1 MIHSPQLFSHRLR
14 MSIRARA
21 MFVRMFR
28 IVWIVWDGHH
38 TILSNHPQEDDR
50 FFLIEMKKNA
60 VDIFFT
66 DGSLEIFFFP
76 TFEKK
81 YFLIHCGPDFFFTY
95 IDICRWLVRA
105 VSIDYEPSSK
115 RRLFQIEKYYNSNRA
130 RFAWK
135 IRFFL
140 TDVGNIF
147 SCKLRFRFLREAT
160 PVSTYSVLALE
171 VESDFYLPYIFPVYM
186 RVCARKTKTFR
197 TVWVLHTM
205 YRMHIPLRVGF
216 DCRIFHRRNFVCQ
229 DP

>member
-1 MIHSPQLFSHRLR
+1 MNSMRRSPHDFIEPSSRGR
-14 MSIRARA
+14 S
-21 MFVRMFR
+21 
-28 IVWIVWDGHH
+28 
-38 TILSNHPQEDDR
+38 
-50 FFLIEMKKNA
+50 FFLIEMKKMLS
-60 VDIFFT
+60 IFFLRM
-66 DGSLEIFFFP
+66 GVWKFFSSQLSK
-76 TFEKK
+76 KK

-95 IDICRWLVRA
+95 IDICRWVVRA

-197 TVWVLHTM
+197 TV
-205 YRMHIPLRVGF
+205 
-216 DCRIFHRRNFVCQ
+216 
-229 DP
+229 

>member
-1 MIHSPQLFSHRLR
+1 MNSMRRSPHDFIEPSSRGR
-14 MSIRARA
+14 S
-21 MFVRMFR
+21 
-28 IVWIVWDGHH
+28 
-38 TILSNHPQEDDR
+38 
-50 FFLIEMKKNA
+50 FFLIEMKKMLS
-60 VDIFFT
+60 IFFY
-66 DGSLEIFFFP
+66 GWESGNFFFP

-81 YFLIHCGPDFFFTY
+81 YFLIHCGPDFFTY
-95 IDICRWLVRA
+95 IDICRWVVRA

-197 TVWVLHTM
+197 TV
-205 YRMHIPLRVGF
+205 
-216 DCRIFHRRNFVCQ
+216 
-229 DP
+229 

>member
-50 FFLIEMKKNA
+50 FFKLKWKNA
-60 VDIFFT
+60 VDIFY
-66 DGSLEIFFFP
+66 GWECGNFFFP

-81 YFLIHCGPDFFFTY
+81 IFSYPLRSRFFFTY
-95 IDICRWLVRA
+95 IDICRWVVRA

-147 SCKLRFRFLREAT
+147 SCKLRFRLLREAT

-229 DP
+229 DS